1 VPGDVRK
8 INQGNTNQI
17 TMEDI
22 NRKSFSTSLEGN
34 IAIITIKE
42 GVFDLVTNINESN
55 LLIDFIKATEGDPQI
70 KALLTINEE
79 GHYGA
84 KYYHEFITG
93 IMGPRDDNADKSP
106 PKFAQKDIRFRE
118 INILN
123 KIIKVLSEYRKLCFT
138 GIAGDIVTPFIG
150 AALSMDIR
158 FATEGT
164 SFIMAHNK
172 YGLHPSGALPFFLS
186 QYIHH
191 SRALEIQFRDEF
203 SVEEAHQLG
212 LVNKVFPAENFKKR
226 CLHEMQH
233 FIRCESSTIGVTK
246 RLTNYTRKAL
256 ADYFLYEASLLNL

>member
-1 VPGDVRK
+1 
-8 INQGNTNQI
+8 
-17 TMEDI
+17 MEDI
-22 NRKSFSTSLEGN
+22 TRKSFSTCVEES

-42 GVFDLVTNINESN
+42 GVFDLVTDINESN
-55 LLIDFIKATEGDPQI
+55 LLIDYIKTTEGNPEI
-70 KALLTINEE
+70 KALLTINAE
-79 GHYGA
+79 GHYGE
-84 KYYHEFITG
+84 KDYHDFITG
-93 IMGPRDDNADKSP
+93 IMGPQDDCNSKSP

-123 KIIKVLSEYRKLCFT
+123 KIIKVLSEYRKLCFS
-138 GIAGDIVTPFIG
+138 GINGDIVTPFIG
-150 AALSMDIR
+150 AALCMDIR

-164 SFIMAHNK
+164 RFVMAHNK

-191 SRALEIQFRDEF
+191 SRALDIQFRDEF
-203 SVEEAHQLG
+203 GVEEALQLG
-212 LVNKVFPAENFKKR
+212 LVNKIFPKENFQKR

>member
-1 VPGDVRK
+1 
-8 INQGNTNQI
+8 
-17 TMEDI
+17 MEDI
-22 NRKSFSTSLEGN
+22 NRKSFSTSIEGS

-42 GVFDLVTNINESN
+42 GVFELVTDINESN
-55 LLIDFIKATEGDPQI
+55 ILLDYIKATEGNPEI

-79 GHYGA
+79 GHYGE
-84 KYYHEFITG
+84 KDYDKFIKG
-93 IMGPRDDNADKSP
+93 IMGPQKDFADKSP

-123 KIIKVLSEYRKLCFT
+123 KIIKVLSEYRKLCFS
-138 GIAGDIVTPFIG
+138 GIVGDIVTPFIG

-164 SFIMAHNK
+164 RFVMAHNK

-191 SRALEIQFRDEF
+191 SRALEVQFRDEF
-203 SVEEAHQLG
+203 SAEEALQLG
-212 LVNKVFPAENFKKR
+212 LVNKIFPAENFKKR

-233 FIRCESSTIGVTK
+233 FIRCEGSTIGVTK